1 MRKIF
6 LSSLLLVTL
15 FIGGCSWGNGNT
27 PPLKIDASGDR
38 PPAMETLQAL
48 KENNFVQLATIVNSE
63 KGLRLSPYTFV
74 NAESDMVLKPAD
86 IEKLGIDTEEKLWG
100 NYDGSG
106 EEIRLTGKDY
116 FAKFVYDQDFVS
128 APQVSVNER
137 IGSGNS
143 IDNSKEIYPDAQ
155 IWEYH
160 FSGFDKQY
168 EGLDWESLR
177 LVFQKIEN
185 RWRLLGIIHDAW
197 TI

>member
-6 LSSLLLVTL
+6 LSSLLLMTL
-15 FIGGCSWGNGNT
+15 FISGCSWQSSSSPLALDNT
-27 PPLKIDASGDR
+27 QAK
-38 PPAMETLQAL
+38 PPATETLEAL
-48 KENNFVQLATIVNSE
+48 KANDFVALATIVNAE

-74 NAESDMVLKPAD
+74 NAESDVVLKPTD
-86 IEKLGIDTEEKLWG
+86 VEKLANDTEEKLWG

-116 FAKFVYDQDFVS
+116 FAKFVYDKDFLA
-128 APQVSVNER
+128 APQISVNER
-137 IGSGNS
+137 VGSGNS
-143 IDNSKEIYPDAQ
+143 IDNAKEIYPDAQ
-155 IWEYH
+155 IWEFH

-168 EGLDWESLR
+168 EGMDWESLR

-185 RWRLLGIIHDAW
+185 HWWLIGIIHDAW